1 MNRIESKIH
10 CTHAHKK
17 GKSKKTEEKN
27 RCVCVYISF
36 SLLRTNPGTDS
47 VLWKHQEEL
56 SLILERERERKR
68 EGIDIK
74 RKRKKKGVFPKSL
87 KKTLNI

>member
-1 MNRIESKIH
+1 M
-10 CTHAHKK
+10 
-17 GKSKKTEEKN
+17 
-27 RCVCVYISF
+27 CVYISF

-47 VLWKHQEEL
+47 VLCKHQEERVNF
-56 SLILERERERKR
+56 LERERERKR

-87 KKTLNI
+87 KKP